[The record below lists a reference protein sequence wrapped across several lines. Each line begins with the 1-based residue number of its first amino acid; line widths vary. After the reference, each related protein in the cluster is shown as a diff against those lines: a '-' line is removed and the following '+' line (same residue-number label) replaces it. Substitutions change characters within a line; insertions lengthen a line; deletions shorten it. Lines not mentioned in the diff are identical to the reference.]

1 MNLMLF
7 CHTAVC
13 RYSVEIAVGEESL
26 CQKLFTLHL
35 SFVNAYKQGIW
46 LGEEFLATLHPLFT
60 TLHRMWLGA
69 CRLFLFYIAKVIK
82 IFNIIVVL
90 NKNYIFFDMEE

>member
-1 MNLMLF
+1 MSIIPYIF
-7 CHTAVC
+7 ITAK
-13 RYSVEIAVGEESL
+13 S
-26 CQKLFTLHL
+26 QKLFTLHL

-46 LGEEFLATLHPLFT
+46 RGEEFLFTLHPLFT
-60 TLHRMWLGA
+60 GMWLGA

>member
-46 LGEEFLATLHPLFT
+46 RGEEFLATLHPLFT
-60 TLHRMWLGA
+60 TLHLQKRKQRRKTDRW
-69 CRLFLFYIAKVIK
+69 IANQPELKG
-82 IFNIIVVL
+82 
-90 NKNYIFFDMEE
+90 EEW

>member
-35 SFVNAYKQGIW
+35 SLVNAYKQGIW
-46 LGEEFLATLHPLFT
+46 LGEEFLATLHHSSPDVVMSLSALPF
-60 TLHRMWLGA
+60 LHRKGN
-69 CRLFLFYIAKVIK
+69 K
-82 IFNIIVVL
+82 NIQY
-90 NKNYIFFDMEE
+90 NRKNYIFFDMEE

>member
-46 LGEEFLATLHPLFT
+46 LGEEFLATLHHSSPLFT
-60 TLHRMWLGA
+60 GCGYEPVGSSFSTSQR
-69 CRLFLFYIAKVIK
+69 
-82 IFNIIVVL
+82 
-90 NKNYIFFDMEE
+90 

>member
-7 CHTAVC
+7 CYTAIC

-46 LGEEFLATLHPLFT
+46 RGEEFLATLHPLFT
-60 TLHRMWLGA
+60 T
-69 CRLFLFYIAKVIK
+69 FENSV
-82 IFNIIVVL
+82 
-90 NKNYIFFDMEE
+90 NKNIQYNWLAN

>member
-46 LGEEFLATLHPLFT
+46 RCEEFLFTLHPLFT
-60 TLHRMWLGA
+60 TLHRYVVRSLPA
-69 CRLFLFYIAKVIK
+69 LPFLHRKG
-82 IFNIIVVL
+82 
-90 NKNYIFFDMEE
+90 NKNIQYNRCIE

>member
-26 CQKLFTLHL
+26 CQKLFTLH
-35 SFVNAYKQGIW
+35 
-46 LGEEFLATLHPLFT
+46 PLFT
-60 TLHRMWLGA
+60 T
-69 CRLFLFYIAKVIK
+69 FENSV
-82 IFNIIVVL
+82 
-90 NKNYIFFDMEE
+90 NKNIQYNWLAN

>member
-60 TLHRMWLGA
+60 TLHRYMVRSLPS
-69 CRLFLFYIAKVIK
+69 LPFLPRKDNK
-82 IFNIIVVL
+82 NIQY
-90 NKNYIFFDMEE
+90 NRKNYIFFDMEE